1 MPLIV
6 VKVKVSELAKQIAKE
21 KGMNIGNVSEDFAV
35 ALDREVKEM
44 IEKALARAKENNRR
58 TVMGK
63 DV

>member
-6 VKVKVSELAKQIAKE
+6 VKAKVAELAKQMAKE
-21 KGMNIGNVSEDFAV
+21 KGMNINNVSEDFAV
-35 ALDREVKEM
+35 ALDKKVKQM
-44 IEKALARAKENNRR
+44 IEEALVRAKENNRR